1 MKKFVSYIFIT
12 IFMLSIGIIG
22 VKAESMGLE
31 IEKGDSKSSLK
42 AGDIIT
48 VNYIVEAAFNLDEP
62 LEIAGTE
69 LTVYFNQ
76 EIFEII
82 KNGYDYHSYSAYPL
96 SGGSYSGAST
106 IASSTIE
113 QNVDGQLLLGASQKK
128 LLATFK
134 FKVKEGVTSQTATIY
149 SSDRDRVY
157 CNFYDYGES
166 RKDICAYGYG
176 NSLSYT
182 IEGVNNTPQEENN
195 VVKPQTV
202 TTTKAQTTQTT
213 QPTTTTEPVT
223 EETTTTEP
231 TTIKTTKPVE
241 KVEVKE
247 EKKSTNIL
255 TMILC
260 ILGGAVAAVIATLSI
275 LSLKKNKN
283 TSLETSVEEPKEEKT
298 EEK

>member
-12 IFMLSIGIIG
+12 IFMLSIGILG
-22 VKAESMGLE
+22 AKAESMGPE
-31 IEKGDSKSSLK
+31 IEKGDNLSTLK

-48 VNYIVEAAFNLDEP
+48 VNYVVEAASNLDEP

-69 LTVYFNQ
+69 ISVYFNKD
-76 EIFEII
+76 IFDVV
-82 KNGYDYHSYSAYPL
+82 KNGQNYYTYTAYPL
-96 SGGSYSGAST
+96 SSSGYDGYYTYAS
-106 IASSTIE
+106 IMLE
-113 QNVDGQLLLGASQKK
+113 QNVDGNLLLGSSQKK

-134 FKVKEGVTSQTATIY
+134 FKVKDGVSPQTTTIY
-149 SSDRDRVY
+149 SNNRDRIY
-157 CNFYDYGES
+157 CNFND
-166 RKDICAYGYG
+166 RADMIRDICAYGYG

-182 IEGVNNTPQEENN
+182 IEGVSNTQPEENN

-260 ILGGAVAAVIATLSI
+260 ILGGAVATVIATLSI

-283 TSLETSVEEPKEEKT
+283 TAVETSVEEPKEEKT